1 MGPVSEPALHAGRPR
16 EQRLSEALLEAA
28 LEVFLERGYHG
39 ATFAEIARRAGVGTP
54 AMYRRWSTKAAL
66 AIDLVVRESEPEPIP
81 DTGSIR
87 NDLAEFVRLRLRIW
101 SKPLFMHLLLPVV
114 IEAGSDPRLGQEVR
128 DTFIAYREPS
138 ILSRIRKAVVTG
150 ELIRETDPN
159 RIADMLLGTIVLPLL
174 FSQDLPDDKE
184 ARAIVD
190 GLLDGFAQRDGH
202 AR

>member
-1 MGPVSEPALHAGRPR
+1 MNEPPLHAGRPR
-16 EQRLSEALLEAA
+16 EQRLDEALLEAG

-87 NDLAEFVRLRLRIW
+87 NDLTEFVRLRLRTM
-101 SKPLFMHLLLPVV
+101 SKPLFMHVLLPVV
-114 IEAGSDPRLGQEVR
+114 IEAGSDPRLSQEVR
-128 DTFIAYREPS
+128 DTFNAYREPS
-138 ILSRIRKAVVTG
+138 IVPRIRKAVADG
-150 ELIRETDPN
+150 ELVRETDPN
-159 RIADMLLGTIVLPLL
+159 RLADMLGGTIVLPLL

-184 ARAIVD
+184 ARRIVD
-190 GLLDGFAQRDGH
+190 GLLDGFAHKDGH